1 MPIRNI
7 RAKLAKSPVR
17 RPLIWL
23 RHRGLS
29 ANDIFLASYP
39 RSGNTWLRF
48 VLSEALT
55 GHSIDFDNVDH
66 FVPELKWHR
75 GAAPIL
81 AGQGRLIKTHEA
93 WRKEYRK
100 AIYIVRDVRDV
111 ALSTYAR
118 TKQLGIVDSQLDDY
132 LRSILQGRA
141 HQYGAWHNHVRS
153 WLDGPLARE
162 GKLLVIRFEDLRK
175 NPEQALTQMVAFT
188 GVPVSAEQIRNALA
202 NNSVDAMRVKEERS
216 RKLYQST
223 TEAGRFVRKGAVQG
237 WKTVLTPAQLQL
249 FEEFAGPELA
259 RMGYPSAAEVSAPSA
274 QIPLQPVG

>member
-1 MPIRNI
+1 MPIRNL
-7 RAKLAKSPVR
+7 RAKLAKSPLR

-55 GHSIDFDNVDH
+55 GQSIDFDNVDH

-153 WLDGPLARE
+153 WLDGPLAR
-162 GKLLVIRFEDLRK
+162 
-175 NPEQALTQMVAFT
+175 
-188 GVPVSAEQIRNALA
+188 
-202 NNSVDAMRVKEERS
+202 
-216 RKLYQST
+216 
-223 TEAGRFVRKGAVQG
+223 TEAEAPPPPTPTSVAD
-237 WKTVLTPAQLQL
+237 KTRESPPRMPALLIRTLSPYRPGSPGSAKPPVTRSTPK
-249 FEEFAGPELA
+249 
-259 RMGYPSAAEVSAPSA
+259 
-274 QIPLQPVG
+274 